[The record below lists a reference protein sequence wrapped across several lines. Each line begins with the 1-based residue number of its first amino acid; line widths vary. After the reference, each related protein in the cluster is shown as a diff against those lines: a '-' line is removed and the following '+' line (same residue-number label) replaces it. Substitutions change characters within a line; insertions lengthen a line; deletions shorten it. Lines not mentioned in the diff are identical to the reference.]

1 MFPRGLLVGV
11 CIGML
16 AGLIYGLF
24 LFQTNSEEQLVY
36 VDGTSLSI
44 VTEKI
49 NFKLGEEVVIKIINS
64 GTDEL
69 TFPDTS
75 YGLIIK
81 QLDSI
86 PIYIPTSTQEISKL
100 ESHEEIIFTWN
111 QLKNNNNSVLE
122 GIYKITVKANTIDDK
137 IIEKI
142 VPLKR
147 SASTQEIA
155 NVVSFLGSSD
165 ASYITG
171 QIITV
176 DGGLGLLDGFSAALK
191 LCD

>member
-1 MFPRGLLVGV
+1 
-11 CIGML
+11 ML
-16 AGLIYGLF
+16 PKGLILALSLGIIAGPIFGIILF
-24 LFQTNSEEQLVY
+24 DMGTEEQLVY

-75 YGLIIK
+75 YGLVIK

-111 QLKNNNNSVLE
+111 QLKNDNNYVLE

-142 VPLKR
+142 VTINIFK
-147 SASTQEIA
+147 
-155 NVVSFLGSSD
+155 
-165 ASYITG
+165 
-171 QIITV
+171 
-176 DGGLGLLDGFSAALK
+176 
-191 LCD
+191 

>member
-1 MFPRGLLVGV
+1 
-11 CIGML
+11 ML
-16 AGLIYGLF
+16 PKGLILALSLGIIAGPIFGIILF
-24 LFQTNSEEQLVY
+24 EIGTEEQLVY

-49 NFKLGEEVVIKIINS
+49 NFKLGEEVLIKIINS

-75 YGLIIK
+75 YGLVIK

-111 QLKNNNNSVLE
+111 QLKNDNNSVLE

-142 VPLKR
+142 VTINIFK
-147 SASTQEIA
+147 
-155 NVVSFLGSSD
+155 
-165 ASYITG
+165 
-171 QIITV
+171 
-176 DGGLGLLDGFSAALK
+176 
-191 LCD
+191 

>member
-1 MFPRGLLVGV
+1 
-11 CIGML
+11 ML
-16 AGLIYGLF
+16 PKGLILALSLGIIAGPIFGIILF
-24 LFQTNSEEQLVY
+24 DMGTEEQLVY

-69 TFPDTS
+69 RVPNAS
-75 YGLIIK
+75 YGLVIK

-100 ESHEEIIFTWN
+100 QSHEEIIFTWN
-111 QLKNNNNSVLE
+111 QLKNDNSPILE
-122 GIYKITVKANTIDDK
+122 GTYKITVKANTIDDK

-142 VPLKR
+142 
-147 SASTQEIA
+147 
-155 NVVSFLGSSD
+155 
-165 ASYITG
+165 IT
-171 QIITV
+171 INI
-176 DGGLGLLDGFSAALK
+176 FK
-191 LCD
+191 